1 MTLQLLAKY
10 KGKKTLFL
18 LLFKAASQKEP
29 TPLNE
34 HLQRQWETCG
44 PPRATRSKRRVMFTF
59 SRPHWGVGVK
69 LNGGGLRN
77 QWVAQGLLLDRGDPD
92 LAVLLAATSARVCA
106 HRLVILET
114 RAGIW
119 KCQDVSQKYTK
130 YMHLR
135 VEKKSLNRKCWQ
147 ENTIRGDSSKQQPEC
162 LIKKSSCLMS
172 KLELIADLQIRM
184 GASMFVSM
192 GEQMDG

>member
-44 PPRATRSKRRVMFTF
+44 PPRSTRSKRRVMFTF

-77 QWVAQGLLLDRGDPD
+77 QWVDQGLLLDRGDPD

-106 HRLVILET
+106 HRCACVPLWCSQSSGACYFGNARRNLKMSRCFPKVHQIHAPACRKKIIKQEMLT
-114 RAGIW
+114 R
-119 KCQDVSQKYTK
+119 KYHKGRFEQTAAR
-130 YMHLR
+130 MFD
-135 VEKKSLNRKCWQ
+135 KKNLAAWCRS
-147 ENTIRGDSSKQQPEC
+147 
-162 LIKKSSCLMS
+162 
-172 KLELIADLQIRM
+172 
-184 GASMFVSM
+184 
-192 GEQMDG
+192 